1 MTTSAAEI
9 PRVEIDGT
17 PASQAQLRAVALNGY
32 GHFTAMQVR
41 GRRVRGLRQHLV
53 RLDTAHR
60 ELFGTGLDGAA
71 IREHIRH
78 ALGDDIEDAS
88 VRVVVHEGQDE
99 PAVMVTVRPPQP
111 MADGAWK
118 LRSVP
123 YQRSI
128 AHIKHA
134 NDFGQ
139 TYYRKLALA
148 AGFDEALLTG
158 QDGIISEGSITNIGF
173 FDGTA
178 ITWPAAPALSGI
190 TMQLI
195 EPRLAWHG
203 LPSRSGHVRL
213 SDLRSVAGAF
223 VTNSRGVAP
232 VGQVDDI
239 PVPVDAELMRTLT
252 EIYESATWDEI

>member
-1 MTTSAAEI
+1 
-9 PRVEIDGT
+9 VEVDGA
-17 PASQAQLRAVALNGY
+17 PASQAQLRAAALSGY

-41 GRRVRGLRQHLV
+41 DRRVRGLRQHLV
-53 RLDTAHR
+53 RLDGANR
-60 ELFGTGLDGAA
+60 ELFGIGLDGAA
-71 IREHIRH
+71 VREHIRH
-78 ALGDDIEDAS
+78 ALGEDIIDAS
-88 VRVVVHEGQDE
+88 IRVVVLEAQDM
-99 PAVMVTVRPPQP
+99 PSVMVTVRPPAF
-111 MADGAWK
+111 MAEGAWR

-134 NDFGQ
+134 SDFGQ
-139 TYYRKLALA
+139 SYYRRLALA
-148 AGFDEALLTG
+148 SGFHEALLTG
-158 QDGIISEGSITNIGF
+158 QDGIIAEGAITNIGF

-178 ITWPAAPALSGI
+178 ITWPAAPALRGI

-203 LPSRSGHVRL
+203 LPSRSCHVRL

-232 VGQVDDI
+232 VGQVDDVA
-239 PVPVDAELMRTLT
+239 VPVDADLMRTLA
-252 EIYESATWDEI
+252 EIYDSAGWDEI